1 MFSFDNNN
9 VWTFFLLNRYDDI
22 FARILFVAEAK
33 RAVIII
39 LKRAPLSHLC
49 TGKYKHAMTE
59 LFTVTQTSELNV
71 ELTFSKNCDP
81 LFSLMRP
88 LLASL
93 WVLCTLVYEILVR
106 TLITNHT
113 GEQKNF
119 TVLNLLFHWSR
130 LICIQGVH

>member
-9 VWTFFLLNRYDDI
+9 VWTFFFLNRYDDI

-113 GEQKNF
+113 G
-119 TVLNLLFHWSR
+119 
-130 LICIQGVH
+130 